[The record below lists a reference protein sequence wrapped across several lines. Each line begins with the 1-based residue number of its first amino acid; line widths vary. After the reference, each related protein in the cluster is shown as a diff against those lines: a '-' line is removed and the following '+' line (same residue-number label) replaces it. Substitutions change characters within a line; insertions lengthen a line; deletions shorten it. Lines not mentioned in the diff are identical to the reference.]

1 LCTLVAISVLAG
13 CGSET
18 RVTVSEA
25 FSDCGTAPNEC
36 NGGATGSGGT
46 LTYAVARPVTG
57 WNLNDADANS
67 LEASQVLA
75 GVLPAAFV
83 TYPDLSTRPNP
94 DLLDGAEQVSA
105 NPQVIEYRIRDAAVW
120 DDGTPITGNDFVY
133 AWQTQNGVDCTECSA
148 ASTAGY
154 DRIANIRSEQSGRTV
169 KVTFATPFA
178 DWPSLFGALYPSH
191 VALAKGGTALAA
203 SWKWF
208 NETPPTFSGGPYRI
222 AEQVP
227 EQSVTLVPNA
237 RWYGRTRP
245 TLDKMVFRVIDDPAA
260 AITALRN
267 DEVQAIYPQAT
278 ADALR
283 TVEGLADVDHVVTP
297 GLGWEHLDVNLANPL
312 LADAP
317 LRRAIF
323 TAIDRRAIIEKTV
336 GGVDPDL
343 VPLGSH
349 NFVPTQSGY
358 RDLVTPAGQG
368 YGDLSTA
375 RKLLTDAGYT
385 GVGTALANAAGTRV
399 DLRVSYAAGNDQRRQ
414 IAELIQAQLGE
425 LGITT
430 RVTPVEEFGRTITTG
445 DFDLILFA
453 WTGAP
458 FPTANALQTWASDG
472 GGNYG
477 GYKNPVVDDLLHKAA
492 AETDPDRAAMLLNQ
506 ADTLLTGDAYV
517 LPLFQRPTLLAV
529 NHRFVNVRD
538 NPAGTGPLYN
548 VAEWGL
554 RR

>member
-1 LCTLVAISVLAG
+1 M
-13 CGSET
+13 
-18 RVTVSEA
+18 TVSEA
-25 FSDCGTAPNEC
+25 FSDCSTSPNEC

-46 LTYAVARPVTG
+46 LTYAVARPVSG

-67 LEASQVLA
+67 LETAQVLA

-83 TYPDLSTRPNP
+83 THPDLSTTPNP
-94 DLLDGAEQVSA
+94 DLLESAEQISA
-105 NPQVIEYRIRDAAVW
+105 APQVIEYRIRAEAVW

-133 AWQTQNGVDCTECSA
+133 AWRTQNGVDCTECAA

-154 DRIANIRSEQSGRTV
+154 DRIANIRSENTGRTV
-169 KVTFATPFA
+169 TVTFATPFA
-178 DWPSLFGALYPSH
+178 DWRSLFGTLYPSH
-191 VALAKGGTALAA
+191 VALAKGGTTLAA

-208 NETPPTFSGGPYRI
+208 NDTVPTWSGGPYKV
-222 AEQVP
+222 AAQVP
-227 EQSVTLVPNA
+227 EESVTLVPNA

-245 TLDKMVFRVIDDPAA
+245 ALDKMVFRVISDPAA
-260 AITALRN
+260 AVTALRN

-278 ADALR
+278 PDTLR
-283 TVEGLADVDHVVTP
+283 TVEGLSEVDHVVTP

-312 LADAP
+312 LADAA

-343 VPLGSH
+343 KPLGSH
-349 NFVPTQSGY
+349 NYVPSQSGY
-358 RDLVTPAGQG
+358 RDVVTAAGQG
-368 YGDLSTA
+368 YGDVTTA
-375 RKLLTDAGYT
+375 RRLLVEAGYS
-385 GVGTALANAAGTRV
+385 GVGTSLSNAGGTRI

-414 IAELIQAQLGE
+414 IAEVIQVQLSE

-430 RVTPVEEFGRTITTG
+430 KITPVEEFGRTITTG

-477 GYKNPVVDDLLHKAA
+477 GYRNPVVDDLLKQAA
-492 AETDPDRAAMLLNQ
+492 AETDPDRTAVLLNQ
-506 ADTLLTGDAYV
+506 SDALLTDDAYV